1 MIILKRNEYIDMY
14 SHIRIYLYSEI
25 IFENVLIHSCKTH
38 LINTTGNNKNSLDN
52 ENVLDQQN

>member
-1 MIILKRNEYIDMY
+1 MY

-25 IFENVLIHSCKTH
+25 IFENVLIHPCKTH